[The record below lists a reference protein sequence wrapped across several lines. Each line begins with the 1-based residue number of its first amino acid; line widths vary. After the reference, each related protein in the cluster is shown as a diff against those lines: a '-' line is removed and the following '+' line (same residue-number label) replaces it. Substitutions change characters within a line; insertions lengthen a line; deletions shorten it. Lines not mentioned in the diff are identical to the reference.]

1 MDISSFSSSFVAS
14 VAAPAPGAAKPGN
27 LYADLQSRTLWLGV
41 DPAVDAAG
49 ALLISDIVA
58 LTDAIAE
65 SYDDSKTYTDSQ
77 ILTRAPTVHSHT
89 AAQITDFSGAVE
101 DVVND
106 IPGFNWVRGMI
117 MMWSGSLAEIG
128 VGGLAGWA
136 LCDGSNG
143 TPNLR
148 DRFVIGAGNKVPGAT
163 NPLASLDTNDAG
175 QHVHTVAGTALSV
188 AQLPSHAHSVS
199 GSASVSG
206 TTGLQNANHVHASES
221 GGRQVMVFV
230 GGGGGQ
236 GTTGGG
242 IAAGGS
248 TTGAEQQN
256 HAHAFSGAGSIA
268 GTAAAVGSGSSHTHG
283 LSFDGTHH
291 HNITSQQLRDAT
303 PYYALAFIMK
313 L

>member
-1 MDISSFSSSFVAS
+1 MDITTLSAPPPGTAHPGDLYVDSAS
-14 VAAPAPGAAKPGN
+14 R
-27 LYADLQSRTLWLGV
+27 QLWLGV
-41 DPAVDAAG
+41 DPAVDPAQ
-49 ALLISDIVA
+49 ALLICDIVQLEA
-58 LTDAIAE
+58 DIAE
-65 SYDDSKTYTDSQ
+65 AYADAKAYADTQ
-77 ILTRAPTVHSHT
+77 ILTRAPLSHT
-89 AAQITDFSGAVE
+89 HVAAQITDFDAAVT
-101 DVVND
+101 DVANN
-106 IPGFNWVRGMI
+106 IPGANWVRGMI

-148 DRFVIGAGNKVPGAT
+148 DRFVIGAGNKVPGST
-163 NPLASLDTNDAG
+163 NPAASLDTNDAG

-206 TTGLQNANHVHASES
+206 TTAGENAQHTHASES
-221 GGRQVMVFV
+221 GGRQVMVYV
-230 GGGGGQ
+230 GGSGGQ

-242 IAAGGS
+242 MAPGGS
-248 TTGAEQQN
+248 TTGVEQQA
-256 HAHAFSGAGSIA
+256 HAHNFNGSGSIS

-283 LSFDGTHH
+283 LSYDGTHH

-303 PYYALAFIMK
+303 PYLALAYIMK